1 MTKCHFLRTW
11 HNSWN
16 VSLFWKL
23 VDQLCKGERG
33 KNKSLI
39 RVLHSLHSNPG
50 EYLTRW
56 GHTKGNY
63 LNLIWNR
70 LKDISAHE
78 IYKRCGSSIEKRVRW
93 SSRKHWLSYHGDSIP
108 THPPTPTQPPISRVK
123 LCTLHFWW
131 ISAGSASRWK
141 TSKENVEINWEEWYL
156 VGRND
161 YLAPSVNILWAY
173 YDTR

>member
-1 MTKCHFLRTW
+1 MFIIHWIQKVYISYVYTYIHIYAMTKCHFLRTW

-108 THPPTPTQPPISRVK
+108 HPPNPHLQGQVMHTSLLMNFSWFSISVK
-123 LCTLHFWW
+123 
-131 ISAGSASRWK
+131 
-141 TSKENVEINWEEWYL
+141 
-156 VGRND
+156 D
-161 YLAPSVNILWAY
+161 
-173 YDTR
+173 